1 MVFVDMVFVDMV
13 FGVTMCSGWSAALEA
28 LTAFVGYYV
37 VPSLT
42 LENEGILLHPILGY
56 LSGYS

>member
-1 MVFVDMVFVDMV
+1 MVFVDMV